1 MHAEI
6 CHFRDWRVLEI
17 GLFHRA
23 RDLFKSNQIW
33 QERFPVCKKTL
44 FCLQR
49 DDAAK
54 QNLVQTEM
62 MSKMPKSARFFG
74 FQCKFENLAEAKI
87 KLKNLYPDAA
97 SVVFLSSRP
106 NQTGLNGWISFTK
119 EIQCE
124 KFMREI
130 RQKQPKNG
138 LRLKK
143 PVKHI
148 AIERPALIQKGR
160 GNGVL
165 YNEWVSKKHPN
176 FSAKVNVWEFEKTG
190 NQEFLSFEILDN
202 LIAYLLVY
210 ISFCLILIASATF
223 SMAIV

>member
-1 MHAEI
+1 M
-6 CHFRDWRVLEI
+6 
-17 GLFHRA
+17 
-23 RDLFKSNQIW
+23 FKSNQIW
-33 QERFPVCKKTL
+33 HAIFPLRIKSF

-54 QNLVQTEM
+54 ENLTEM
-62 MSKMPKSARFFG
+62 MPKMPKSARFFG
-74 FQCKFENLAEAKI
+74 FQCKFENLAEAKR

-106 NQTGLNGWISFTK
+106 NQTGLNGWINFKK

-130 RQKQPKNG
+130 RQNPPKNG

-143 PVKHI
+143 PGKHI

-165 YNEWVSKKHPN
+165 YNEWFSKKHPN
-176 FSAKVNVWEFEKTG
+176 FSTEVNVSEFEK
-190 NQEFLSFEILDN
+190 NRESRILK
-202 LIAYLLVY
+202 
-210 ISFCLILIASATF
+210 F
-223 SMAIV
+223 

>member
-1 MHAEI
+1 MRLAN
-6 CHFRDWRVLEI
+6 FKNRSFSS
-17 GLFHRA
+17 GQG
-23 RDLFKSNQIW
+23 LFKSNQIW
-33 QERFPVCKKTL
+33 HAIFPVRIKSF

-54 QNLVQTEM
+54 ENLVQTEM
-62 MSKMPKSARFFG
+62 MPKMPKSARFFG
-74 FQCKFENLAEAKI
+74 FQCKCENLAEAKR

-106 NQTGLNGWISFTK
+106 NQTGLNGWINFKK

-130 RQKQPKNG
+130 RQNPPKNG

-143 PVKHI
+143 PGNHI

-165 YNEWVSKKHPN
+165 YNQWFSKKHPN
-176 FSAKVNVWEFEKTG
+176 FSAEVNVSDFEK
-190 NQEFLSFEILDN
+190 NRESRILK
-202 LIAYLLVY
+202 
-210 ISFCLILIASATF
+210 F
-223 SMAIV
+223 